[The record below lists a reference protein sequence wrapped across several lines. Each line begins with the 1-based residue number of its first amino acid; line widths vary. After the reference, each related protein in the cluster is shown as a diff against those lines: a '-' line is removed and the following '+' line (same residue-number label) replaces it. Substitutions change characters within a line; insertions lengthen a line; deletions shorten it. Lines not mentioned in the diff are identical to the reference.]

1 MKLNPFEIGKFVSNA
16 IKNKDRYQARIE
28 EVKANPLRGT
38 SGAASATY
46 DIDKNRIAKIELN
59 GVTPEMLEQIRNA
72 VNDAFDKADRIW
84 AEFEK

>member
-1 MKLNPFEIGKFVSNA
+1 MKLNPFEIGKIVSKV

-28 EVKANPLRGT
+28 EIKVNPLKGK

-59 GVTPEMLEQIRNA
+59 GVAPEMLEQIKNA
-72 VNDAFDKADRIW
+72 VNDAFDKADSVW
-84 AEFEK
+84 AEFEQ